1 MTEKKQMELVC
12 PAGSL
17 TALQAAVDNGAD
29 CVYVGLRDNTN
40 ARNFAGLN
48 FDESAASRGLKYA
61 HRSGAKVFLA
71 INTYPQPDAW
81 QRWTQAIDTAAVLG
95 LDAVIVADAG
105 LMEYAARRHPDLRLH
120 LSVQG
125 SAT

>member
-1 MTEKKQMELVC
+1 MAEKTQMELVC

-17 TALQAAVDNGAD
+17 PALQAAVDNGAD

-48 FDESAASRGLKYA
+48 FDERAAANGLDYA

-71 INTYPQPDAW
+71 INSEKP
-81 QRWTQAIDTAAVLG
+81 
-95 LDAVIVADAG
+95 
-105 LMEYAARRHPDLRLH
+105 H
-120 LSVQG
+120 
-125 SAT
+125 